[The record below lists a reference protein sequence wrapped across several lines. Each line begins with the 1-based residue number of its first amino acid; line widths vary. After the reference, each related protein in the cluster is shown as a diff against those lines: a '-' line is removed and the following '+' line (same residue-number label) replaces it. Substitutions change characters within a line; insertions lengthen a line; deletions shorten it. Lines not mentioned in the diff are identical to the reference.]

1 MSPPPRPECTVPC
14 LRSKYTRP
22 VCAQTRSWCHGHWS
36 AQLGPFMHLFID
48 HCLSRALLSTCT
60 HTARRA
66 CTHTQPRMRTHTQT
80 CMHILRHACR
90 DTSTHTQT
98 RMHTQTFITQ
108 TRSCAWAHTPR
119 HTCTHSL
126 PQRTL
131 AASGRKSLWMSRSCC
146 TMCLEPQ
153 PTPSPTAASHLTGPA
168 PETEDV
174 PSSLSQDPLLRSS
187 PNMGKPLFFPSIP
200 LVPWPGCWEVS
211 SGIRLAP
218 HTQTQTLVSGWRLG
232 LNPDL
237 TDLLLP
243 VCCWAKFT

>member
-1 MSPPPRPECTVPC
+1 MHTHSQTCMHTH
-14 LRSKYTRP
+14 SATHAYTHSDMH
-22 VCAQTRSWCHGHWS
+22 AHTRACVQRH
-36 AQLGPFMHLFID
+36 
-48 HCLSRALLSTCT
+48 T
-60 HTARRA
+60 HTHSDMRA
-66 CTHTQPRMRTHTQT
+66 HTDMHHSDTQT
-80 CMHILRHACR
+80 CMG
-90 DTSTHTQT
+90 THTET
-98 RMHTQTFITQ
+98 HT
-108 TRSCAWAHTPR
+108 HTLPTPANTGGLR
-119 HTCTHSL
+119 KACCT
-126 PQRTL
+126 
-131 AASGRKSLWMSRSCC
+131 MSRSCC

-211 SGIRLAP
+211 SGIKLAP
-218 HTQTQTLVSGWRLG
+218 RTQTQTLASGWPLG

-243 VCCWAKFT
+243 VCCWAKLT